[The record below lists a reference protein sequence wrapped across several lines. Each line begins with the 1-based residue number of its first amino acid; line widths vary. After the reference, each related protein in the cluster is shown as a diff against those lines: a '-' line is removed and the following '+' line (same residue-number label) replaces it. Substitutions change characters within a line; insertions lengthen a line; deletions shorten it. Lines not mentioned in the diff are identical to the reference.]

1 MKKILIAFI
10 ALVVILWGPWIV
22 FSSASLQFIIED
34 SFYSERIHLEITGL
48 EKGLFYTLSA
58 EKVIIRGPGGE
69 LLVFDSVRSRIDP
82 LSLMMLKLRLT
93 AAGNIGGGTFSGNL
107 RLGKGAGQMLFDVKQ
122 ADISQIPLLQKIGVQ
137 GTGTISGRVSL
148 MYDSVTI
155 VFATEKVSFEPSL
168 VAGITLPLNFFHKAT
183 GSLTAKDNIITIESV
198 SLEGKDVFA
207 RLKGRIQNSLTDM
220 TMELMPGRTV
230 IENPLFL
237 GEFERYKVS
246 PGYYAIPVR
255 GNLSL

>member
-1 MKKILIAFI
+1 VKKILIAFI
-10 ALVVILWGPWIV
+10 AFVVILWAPWIV
-22 FSSASLQFIIED
+22 FSPASLQFMIED
-34 SFYSERIHLEITGL
+34 SFYSERIHVEMTGL

-58 EKVIIRGPGGE
+58 EKVIIRSAGGE
-69 LLVFDSVRSRIDP
+69 LLVFDSVRSKINP

-93 AAGNIGGGTFSGNL
+93 ADGNIGGGTFSGNL

-122 ADISQIPLLQKIGVQ
+122 AEMNKIPLLKRTGVQ

-148 MYDSVTI
+148 MNDSVTI
-155 VFATEKVSFEPSL
+155 VFATDKVNFEPSL
-168 VAGITLPLNFFHKAT
+168 VAGITLPLNFFHRAT
-183 GSLTAKDNIITIESV
+183 GSLTAKGNILTIESV

-207 RLKGRIQNSLTDM
+207 RLKGRIQNSLMDM
-220 TMELMPGRTV
+220 TMEIMPGRTG

-237 GEFERYKVS
+237 AEFERYKVS

>member
-10 ALVVILWGPWIV
+10 ALVVIIWALWIAIP
-22 FSSASLQFIIED
+22 SSSLQFLIED
-34 SFYSERIHLEITGL
+34 SFPNESIHVEAAGL

-58 EKVIIRGPGGE
+58 EKIIIRSPGRE
-69 LLVFDSVRSRIDP
+69 LLIFDSVRSRIDP
-82 LSLMMLKLRLT
+82 LSLMILKLNLT
-93 AAGNIGGGTFSGNL
+93 VDGNIGGGTFSGNL

-122 ADISQIPLLQKIGVQ
+122 AEMNKIPLLKRIGVQ

-148 MYDSVTI
+148 MNDSVTI
-155 VFATEKVSFEPSL
+155 VFTTDKVNFEPSL

-183 GSLTAKDNIITIESV
+183 GSLTAKGNILTIESV

-207 RLKGRIQNSLTDM
+207 RLKGRIQNSLMDM
-220 TMELMPGRTV
+220 TMEVMPGRTV

-237 GEFERYKVS
+237 AEFERYKVS